1 MLVQT
6 PKERISLMRIAS
18 VTTVLLFAVL
28 LCPAA
33 ANARESTYTMAFD
46 SGSPDYATHN
56 PGCPDGGA
64 MAWPREIAPFVVE
77 ILPLNV
83 NNEETRE
90 LSEQLYAALEGNG
103 VGVLL
108 DDRDDRAG
116 VKFKDADLFGSPV
129 IVVIGERNL
138 KEGRAEVRIRDRN
151 VTALMETA
159 GIESYVLEALGKG
172 K

>member
-1 MLVQT
+1 
-6 PKERISLMRIAS
+6 
-18 VTTVLLFAVL
+18 
-28 LCPAA
+28 
-33 ANARESTYTMAFD
+33 
-46 SGSPDYATHN
+46 
-56 PGCPDGGA
+56 
-64 MAWPREIAPFVVE
+64 
-77 ILPLNV
+77 V